1 MNIAKAALGATL
13 TALLTVGCGSDSGE
27 QATEEPPEMAAP
39 DERYEDFG
47 SHVLHFN
54 AQPTADLQPEI
65 AQQYDIVRSKN
76 RAMLNVSI
84 VKKLPGSTGQP
95 VPGEVTASASN
106 LTGQLKNVR
115 LREIRDGGA
124 VYYIADLPVANGETL
139 TFEIE
144 ARPVD
149 FDGEP
154 FPVSFTETF
163 YSD

>member
-1 MNIAKAALGATL
+1 MNIAKAALGTILAG
-13 TALLTVGCGSDSGE
+13 LLAAGCGPEGR
-27 QATEEPPEMAAP
+27 EEPADEPTAAAAP

-47 SHVLHFN
+47 SHVLYFN

-65 AQQYDIVRSKN
+65 AKQYGIVRSKK

-95 VPGEVTASASN
+95 VPGEVTVTASN
-106 LTGQLKNVR
+106 LTGQLKNVT
-115 LREIRDGGA
+115 LREIKDGGA

-139 TFEIE
+139 KFDIE

-149 FDGEP
+149 FDGDA

>member
-1 MNIAKAALGATL
+1 MRIAKAALGAAL
-13 TALLTVGCGSDSGE
+13 TALLIAACGPGGGGE
-27 QATEEPPEMAAP
+27 QAEVPAPAAAP
-39 DERYEDFG
+39 DQRSQDFG

-54 AQPTADLQPEI
+54 AQPTADLQPEV
-65 AQQYDIVRSKN
+65 AKQYGIVRSKN

-106 LTGQLKNVR
+106 LTGQLKTVS
-115 LREIRDGGA
+115 LREIKDGGA

-139 TFEIE
+139 KFEIQ
-144 ARPVD
+144 ARPAD
-149 FDGEP
+149 YEGDA